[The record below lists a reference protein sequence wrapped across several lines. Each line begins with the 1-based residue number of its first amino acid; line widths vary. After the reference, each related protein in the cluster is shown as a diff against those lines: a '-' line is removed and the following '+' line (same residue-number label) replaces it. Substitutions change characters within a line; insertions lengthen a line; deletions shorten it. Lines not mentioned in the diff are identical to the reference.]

1 MELFENWEFGF
12 DLPTVIICIAFI
24 AAFASVMAVATP
36 FLQNDKF
43 AARRKAVA
51 FKRDELQVQQRE
63 GFNSRRRF
71 QPTRSESVM
80 RNVIKQLRLGDML
93 EQKDLKRRL
102 IQGGYR
108 TTSAPVTFTFVR
120 LALPIALGAL
130 AFFYSISLFPEWTYQ
145 GKGLA
150 ALVGVALGYL
160 LPTIFVTNAV
170 QKRQKIL
177 MRALPD
183 ALDLM
188 VICVESGMSIE
199 AAFTKVSEEMA
210 ETAPLMAEEMG
221 LTAAE
226 LAYLG
231 DRRGAYENLAERT
244 GLATIRSLT
253 TTLLQ
258 SEKYGTPIATGL
270 RVIAQEN
277 RDARLNAAEKK
288 AAALPAQLT
297 VPMIIF
303 FLPVLFIVI
312 AGPAGIQV
320 AELMKK

>member
-1 MELFENWEFGF
+1 MQMFDNWEFGF
-12 DLPTVIICIAFI
+12 DLPTVIILVAFI

-43 AARRKAVA
+43 AARRTSVA
-51 FKRDELQVQQRE
+51 FKRDELQIQQRE
-63 GFNSRRRF
+63 GFNSRRRL
-71 QPTRSESVM
+71 QPTRSESAM
-80 RNVIKQLRLGDML
+80 RNVITRLRLGDML

-102 IQGGYR
+102 IQAGWR
-108 TTSAPVTFTFVR
+108 NSSAPVTFTFVR
-120 LALPIALGAL
+120 LAMPIGLGVL
-130 AFFYSISLFPEWTYQ
+130 AFLYSLSLFPDWTYQ

-150 ALVGVALGYL
+150 AIVGAAFGYL
-160 LPTIFVTNAV
+160 LPTIFLTNAV
-170 QKRQKIL
+170 QKRQKVL
-177 MRALPD
+177 TRALPD

-199 AAFTKVSEEMA
+199 AAFNKVSEEMS
-210 ETAPLMAEEMG
+210 ESAPLMAEEIG

-226 LAYLG
+226 LAFLG
-231 DRRGAYENLAERT
+231 DRRAAYENLAERT
-244 GLATIRSLT
+244 GLATFRSLT

-320 AELMKK
+320 AELMK

>member
-1 MELFENWEFGF
+1 MSLFENWEFGF
-12 DLPTVIICIAFI
+12 DLPTVIICVAFI

-51 FKRDELQVQQRE
+51 FKRDELQIQQRE
-63 GFNSRRRF
+63 GFNSRRRL
-71 QPTRSESVM
+71 QPTRSESAM

-120 LALPIALGAL
+120 LAMPIALGLL

-150 ALVGVALGYL
+150 AVFGIALGYL
-160 LPTIFVTNAV
+160 LPTIFLTNAV

-199 AAFTKVSEEMA
+199 AAFTKVSEEMT
-210 ETAPLMAEEMG
+210 ESAPLMAEEMG

-244 GLATIRSLT
+244 GLPTFRSLT

-320 AELMKK
+320 AELMK